1 MAKSGR
7 DRERLGE
14 FGIIARYFA
23 PLATDSAALG
33 LRDDTAVLRPP
44 EGQEIVL
51 SCDTI
56 VEGVHFR
63 KDDPPYTIA
72 HKALA
77 VNLSD
82 LAAKGARPYVY
93 LLALS
98 LAAEPLAEWLEGFA
112 KGLRVLQER
121 SGVTLAGGDTTK
133 APGRISI
140 TVTVL
145 GLVPQGHAV
154 LRHGAKRGD
163 RLYVSGTIGDAHL
176 GLRLLEEPNLAK
188 TWGLTKQDTA
198 FAIGRYQAP
207 DPRTDLTLVV
217 RNFAQAA
224 IDVSDGL
231 VLDVEKLAQVSHV
244 NAVIEAQA
252 VPLSGAARKAV
263 KHDPK
268 LLETLIAAGDDYEIV
283 AAVPASSGKAFEA
296 EARAKGVAATPIGR
310 IEDGQGEVCVEG
322 RGGKP
327 LKLPRKGFSHF

>member
-121 SGVTLAGGDTTK
+121 SGVTPCGRRHHKGAGPHK
-133 APGRISI
+133 
-140 TVTVL
+140 
-145 GLVPQGHAV
+145 HH
-154 LRHGAKRGD
+154 RHR
-163 RLYVSGTIGDAHL
+163 
-176 GLRLLEEPNLAK
+176 
-188 TWGLTKQDTA
+188 
-198 FAIGRYQAP
+198 
-207 DPRTDLTLVV
+207 
-217 RNFAQAA
+217 
-224 IDVSDGL
+224 
-231 VLDVEKLAQVSHV
+231 
-244 NAVIEAQA
+244 
-252 VPLSGAARKAV
+252 ARAR
-263 KHDPK
+263 
-268 LLETLIAAGDDYEIV
+268 AAGSCR
-283 AAVPASSGKAFEA
+283 AAPRR
-296 EARAKGVAATPIGR
+296 EARRPALCERHDRRRASRPAPVGR
-310 IEDGQGEVCVEG
+310 A
-322 RGGKP
+322 
-327 LKLPRKGFSHF
+327 